1 MLKNRDITLT
11 KKISL
16 HIGQEPLC
24 YLIPTIGVQKLD
36 WRKITQNNYVT
47 YLFAI
52 KWLNMSCGLVIKKLK
67 P

>member
-16 HIGQEPLC
+16 HIGQESLC
-24 YLIPTIGVQKLD
+24 YLIPTIGFQKLD
-36 WRKITQNNYVT
+36 WRKITQDNYVT
-47 YLFAI
+47 YLFVI